1 MQDSGI
7 REEEQTMLLL
17 DKIQAT
23 SFSPGEQSAVD
34 FMLEQKE
41 DIRDMTVK
49 EIAAAAYCAPSTL
62 IRVAHKLG
70 FEGWSALKE
79 SFLEETE
86 YLSHQHSGVDANFPF
101 FKGDTDITISEN
113 LAVLECESIMDT
125 LSMLDAAQLHKA
137 TMMLRHAKIIYILT
151 AYPNHELTGMFREQM
166 LRIGRTV
173 VVVHQ
178 PLYAAWL
185 MTPEDCAI
193 ILSYS
198 GETGLLVE
206 AARILNER
214 KVPFISIS
222 NVGETTLARR
232 SQATLK
238 LCTREKLYS
247 KIGSFSS
254 EISVF
259 YLLHVLYACL
269 FESEYDRNVER
280 KLGIS
285 RRVEARRHST
295 TSLLQEEEPED
306 TENR

>member
-17 DKIQAT
+17 YKIQAT

-41 DIRDMTVK
+41 GIRDMTVK

-70 FEGWSALKE
+70 FEGWNALKE

-125 LSMLDAAQLHKA
+125 FSMLDAAQLHKA

-198 GETGLLVE
+198 GETGLLV
-206 AARILNER
+206 
-214 KVPFISIS
+214 
-222 NVGETTLARR
+222 
-232 SQATLK
+232 
-238 LCTREKLYS
+238 
-247 KIGSFSS
+247 
-254 EISVF
+254 
-259 YLLHVLYACL
+259 
-269 FESEYDRNVER
+269 
-280 KLGIS
+280 
-285 RRVEARRHST
+285 
-295 TSLLQEEEPED
+295 
-306 TENR
+306 